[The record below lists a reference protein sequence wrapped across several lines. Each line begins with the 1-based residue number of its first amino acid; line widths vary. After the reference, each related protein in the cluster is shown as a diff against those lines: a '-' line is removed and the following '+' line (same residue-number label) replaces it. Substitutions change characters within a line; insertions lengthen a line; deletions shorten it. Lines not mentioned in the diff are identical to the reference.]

1 MYSLGIDD
9 YCVLAIDHSYTPGS
23 DFGGDGK
30 VSLTITSNQGKILHF
45 QIVESTGKVEI
56 LSALKDIGKR
66 PNVRGKIFI
75 ITIDNLAHSADT
87 EYVREMLS
95 VSGALAVV
103 QDHFHVTQ
111 TLTSPLNNTHFDFK
125 SGEVLL
131 LFTQFSFR
139 PYDPYP
145 FYVPTKGN

>member
-9 YCVLAIDHSYTPGS
+9 YSVLALDHSYTPGS

-30 VSLTITSNQGKILHF
+30 VSLTITSSQGKILHF
-45 QIVESTGKVEI
+45 QIVESTGKAEI
-56 LSALKDIGKR
+56 LSALKDIGQR
-66 PNVRGKIFI
+66 PNIRGKIFI

-87 EYVREMLS
+87 EYTREMLS
-95 VSGALAVV
+95 VSGAIAVV

-131 LFTQFSFR
+131 AFTQFSFR
-139 PYDPYP
+139 SFDLFP
-145 FYVPTKGN
+145 